1 MKTSNK
7 RFGSNH
13 TTGRQFV
20 TVNFHEHSARV
31 KGYRVVEVEEVKEA
45 GISGINE
52 VTLKLKNP
60 VNRDD
65 QPVVTEK
72 HLVTDKYVSS
82 FHNVQ
87 FVN

>member
-13 TTGRQFV
+13 ITGRQFV
-20 TVNFHEHSARV
+20 TVNFHDHSARV
-31 KGYRVVEVEEVKEA
+31 EGYRVVEVEEIKEA

-87 FVN
+87 YVN